1 MLEGLIIRGVGGFY
15 YVETESG
22 VYQCRARGL
31 FKKQGI
37 TPMVGDRVA
46 IDLTEEEEVEGY
58 VTEIH
63 PRRNSF
69 IRPPIAN
76 VDLLLVTAA
85 FRHPAPNLRLI
96 DRFLVMAQM
105 AGTEAVICFNKADL
119 ADAAQIE
126 EMQRI
131 YGDSY
136 EVRFLSAKTGD
147 GIDALAERVAG
158 LQVALAG
165 PSGVGKSTVLNHLCR
180 DASAK
185 TGEVSRKTRRGRHTT
200 RHVEIFPMDLG
211 GKVFDTPGF
220 TSFDILEASEEDLA
234 GYYPEMR
241 PYLGQCRFDNCRH
254 IKEPDCMVRKAVE
267 EGTISRERYASY
279 VTQIEEMRARVPY
292 L

>member
-22 VYQCRARGL
+22 LYQCRARGL

-37 TPMVGDRVA
+37 TPMVGDRVQ

-76 VDLLLVTAA
+76 IDLLLVVAA
-85 FRHPAPNLRLI
+85 CRHPAPNIRLI
-96 DRFLVMAQM
+96 DRFLVMAEM
-105 AGTEAVICFNKADL
+105 SDTPVILCFNKADIAGEKEL
-119 ADAAQIE
+119 E
-126 EMQRI
+126 SLKTI
-131 YGDSY
+131 YQNSFDML
-136 EVRFLSAKTGD
+136 FLSAKTGD
-147 GIDALAERVAG
+147 GIEALAARTAG

-165 PSGVGKSTVLNHLCR
+165 PSGVGKSTILNHLCK
-180 DASAK
+180 SAAAV

-200 RHVEIFPMDLG
+200 RHAEIFPMDRG

-241 PYLGQCRFDNCRH
+241 PFLGQCRFDNCRH
-254 IKEPDCMVRKAVE
+254 IKEPDCKVREAVDR
-267 EGTISRERYASY
+267 GLISEERYVSY
-279 VTQIEEMRARVPY
+279 VSQIEEIRHRNPY